1 MGSIAMDA
9 TAIIRPKA
17 AGVPNSHAAN
27 HSTAAS
33 ASTSIGITKTPLAM
47 PPTSALREAVWISSA
62 SSLSE
67 YLLISPALWSFWT
80 TAGAAFQRRANAL
93 PDSDTHR
100 HSTTRGHT
108 QRRASMAAPIPS
120 IGSTSTRAG

>member
-1 MGSIAMDA
+1 MGSIAMAA

-17 AGVPNSHAAN
+17 AGVPKSQAAS

-33 ASTSIGITKTPLAM
+33 TSTISGMTKTPLAM

-67 YLLISPALWSFWT
+67 
-80 TAGAAFQRRANAL
+80 
-93 PDSDTHR
+93 
-100 HSTTRGHT
+100 
-108 QRRASMAAPIPS
+108 
-120 IGSTSTRAG
+120 